1 MKENM
6 MVICY
11 DYGLSRRISSSLAD
25 FLEMR
30 LFDMLEMFIF
40 NNAPYKLTDVINI
53 NGIEYANKEM
63 RGVLK
68 TELELSGVVFAAEP
82 KMLGLNQDLFERLKD
97 NNLILFLKR
106 NYRSDFLFREN
117 MAFKSVVDKDFFRL
131 EIDELAEN
139 AQNIEDNLAD
149 IVIDIDGLNFEQ
161 IKEKVIKTLE
171 NFAG

>member
-53 NGIEYANKEM
+53 NGMEYANKEM

-82 KMLGLNQDLFERLKD
+82 KMLGLNQDLFEKLKE
-97 NNLILFLKR
+97 NNFILFLKR
-106 NYRSDFLFREN
+106 NYKNDYIFREN
-117 MAFKSVVDKDFFRL
+117 MAFKSQSDKDFFKL
-131 EIDELAEN
+131 EIDELTEN
-139 AQNIEDNLAD
+139 ALNIENNLAD
-149 IVIDIDGLNFEQ
+149 IVVDIDGLNFEQ

>member
-11 DYGLSRRISSSLAD
+11 DYGLSRKISSSLAD

-53 NGIEYANKEM
+53 NGVEYANKEM

-68 TELELSGVVFAAEP
+68 TELDLSGVVFSAEP
-82 KMLGLNQDLFERLKD
+82 KMLGLNQDLFKKLKES
-97 NNLILFLKR
+97 NLVLFLKR
-106 NYRSDFLFREN
+106 NYRNDFLFREN
-117 MAFKSVVDKDFFRL
+117 MAFKSQVDKDFFKL
-131 EIDELAEN
+131 EIDELTEN
-139 AQNIEDNLAD
+139 AINIENNLAD
-149 IVIDIDGLNFEQ
+149 IVIDIDGLSYDK
-161 IKEKVIKTLE
+161 IKEKVLKTLE
-171 NFAG
+171 SFAG

>member
-11 DYGLSRRISSSLAD
+11 DYGLSRKISSSLAD

-53 NGIEYANKEM
+53 NGVEYANKEM

-68 TELELSGVVFAAEP
+68 TELDLSGVVFAAEP
-82 KMLGLNQDLFERLKD
+82 KMLGLNQDLFEKLKES
-97 NNLILFLKR
+97 NLILFLKR
-106 NYRSDFLFREN
+106 NYRNDFLFREN
-117 MAFKSVVDKDFFRL
+117 MAFKSQVDKDFFKL
-131 EIDELAEN
+131 EIDELTEN
-139 AQNIEDNLAD
+139 AINIENNLAD
-149 IVIDIDGLNFEQ
+149 IVIDIDGLSYDK
-161 IKEKVIKTLE
+161 IKEKVLKTLE

>member
-1 MKENM
+1 MKENL

-11 DYGLSRRISSSLAD
+11 DYGLSRRISNSLAE

-40 NNAPYKLTDVINI
+40 NNAPYKLTDVINKS
-53 NGIEYANKEM
+53 GVDYANKEM

-68 TELELSGVVFAAEP
+68 TELDLSGVVFAAEP
-82 KMLGLNQDLFERLKD
+82 KMLGLNQDLYEKLKES
-97 NNLILFLKR
+97 NLTLFLKR
-106 NYRSDFLFREN
+106 NYRNDYLFREN
-117 MAFKSVVDKDFFRL
+117 MAFKSQTDKDFFKL
-131 EIDELAEN
+131 EIDELTEN
-139 AQNIEDNLAD
+139 AQNIENNLAD
-149 IVIDIDGLNFEQ
+149 IVVDIDGLNFEQ